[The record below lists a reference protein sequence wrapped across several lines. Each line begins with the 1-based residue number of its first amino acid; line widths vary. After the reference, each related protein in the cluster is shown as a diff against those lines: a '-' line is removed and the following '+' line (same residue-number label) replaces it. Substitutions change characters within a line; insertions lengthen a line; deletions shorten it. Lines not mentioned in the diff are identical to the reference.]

1 MKKAIIAFLA
11 MAGILLPAMAQETV
25 TGVVVDKKGNPIPG
39 VWIEVPNSDGPT
51 ITDLDGT
58 FKITCTNPGRQ
69 KLTASYAGMNQ
80 RKVKVKDGMRIKM
93 SENSWRTAPTEWN
106 TFVEAIVAVP
116 TCEWGEEGRHIDRPA
131 FGLMAGRVKKWG
143 YYVKGVTNFVGTHN
157 TLGDYYANRSGLI
170 EKETYSYW
178 SVTGGGLVRLGCPLH
193 FYAGVGYSSYHFK
206 IKSLSGNWYD
216 VDERNQGTF
225 TVDFGFMF
233 RIKKFTIS
241 VGGNSSLF
249 SKRWNSNEQRDM
261 SDIYTAG
268 NFGIGY
274 SF

>member
-11 MAGILLPAMAQETV
+11 MTGVLLPTMAQETV

-58 FKITCTNPGRQ
+58 FTINCNNPGKN
-69 KLTASYAGMNQ
+69 KLTASYAGMTS
-80 RKVKVKDGMRIKM
+80 RKMKLKDGMRIKM
-93 SENSWRTAPTEWN
+93 SENSWRTPPSEWN
-106 TFVEAIVAVP
+106 TFVEAVVALP
-116 TCEWGEEGRHIDRPA
+116 TCEWGEYRAVNRPA

-143 YYVKGVTNFVGTHN
+143 YYVKGVTNFFAPHDTH
-157 TLGDYYANRSGLI
+157 GDFYN
-170 EKETYSYW
+170 KEVLLDKQTYEYW
-178 SVTGGGLVRLGCPLH
+178 SVTAGGMIRLGCPLH
-193 FYAGVGYSSYHFK
+193 FYAGAGYSDYK
-206 IKSLSGNWYD
+206 YKVRSLSGTWYD
-216 VDERNQGTF
+216 VNDYNQGAF
-225 TVDFGFMF
+225 TVDLGFMF

-241 VGGNSSLF
+241 VGTNASLF
-249 SKRWNSNEQRDM
+249 AKKWCDSCRDDESNVNW
-261 SDIYTAG
+261 AG